1 MTRTHVDR
9 LMRYENEMFGTEAW
23 SADAYRDEIAD
34 VRSRHYL
41 AAVDGEG
48 ELLAWAG
55 VRVVGDS
62 AEVLTVGV
70 IPASRRRGIARRLLR
85 ALLAEASARGARE
98 AFLEVRVDNLAA
110 RRLYAAE
117 GFAQVGRRRGYYDAG
132 RVDAVV
138 MRKELPATTSQ
149 RRQA

>member
-1 MTRTHVDR
+1 
-9 LMRYENEMFGTEAW
+9 MFGTEAW
-23 SADAYRDEIAD
+23 SADAYREEIAD

-70 IPASRRRGIARRLLR
+70 IPAARRRGIGRRLLR
-85 ALLAEASARGARE
+85 ALLTEASARGARE

-110 RRLYAAE
+110 RRLYAAD

-149 RRQA
+149 RKQA

>member
-1 MTRTHVDR
+1 
-9 LMRYENEMFGTEAW
+9 MRYENEMFGTEAW
-23 SADAYRDEIAD
+23 SADAYREEIAD

-70 IPASRRRGIARRLLR
+70 IPAARRRGIGRRLLR
-85 ALLAEASARGARE
+85 ALLTEASARGARE

-110 RRLYAAE
+110 RRLYAAD

-149 RRQA
+149 RKQA